1 MKNRLLLLI
10 LAFTVKLAFAQTLPP
25 DSPSYKRFPSIPP
38 FTILQ
43 TDSTNLTKDNL
54 KHHQPT
60 LIMYFSPDCEHCKH
74 QWAEME
80 KKMKELKKYQIVMV
94 TYQPFN
100 EMVDFYNEHKI
111 AGYPNIKMGR
121 DTKFFLPPFFKI
133 KSLPFQALYD
143 KKGELIT
150 TFEGNVGV
158 DKVLAAFTKKD

>member
-1 MKNRLLLLI
+1 MRNRLFLLI
-10 LAFTVKLAFAQTLPP
+10 LAFTVKLASAQTSAP
-25 DSPSYKRFPSIPP
+25 DSPAYKRFPTIPP

-43 TDSTNLTKDNL
+43 TDSTNFTKENL

-60 LIMYFSPDCEHCKH
+60 LIMYFSPDCDHCKH

-94 TYQPFN
+94 TYQPFD
-100 EMVDFYNEHKI
+100 EMVEFYKEHKI
-111 AGYPNIKMGR
+111 AEYPNIKMGR

-150 TFEGNVGV
+150 TFDGNVEV
-158 DKVLAAFTKKD
+158 NKVLQAFNAKD